1 MILLAA
7 ALAQEIEQYN
17 SELDR
22 FHTITETGSLSTEE
36 IDAVAN
42 AVWGDQVS
50 YGMARLERSVW
61 FDTRVLFSM

>member
-7 ALAQEIEQYN
+7 ALAREIEQYN

-22 FHTITETGSLSTEE
+22 FHTIAETGSLSTEE

-42 AVWGDQVS
+42 AVWGDQ
-50 YGMARLERSVW
+50 R
-61 FDTRVLFSM
+61 